1 MIDRWRHIRNSWGR
15 LETRLSVAVLAA
27 SSPSSLVPRVKERTL
42 GTRLKSFSFQF
53 RGDSLTLDL
62 PRTMAFPLSLDIPM
76 QIDIIKEEY
85 ARSGRFSLAPNSLYD
100 TKGPLRRR
108 ELKYVIPGSKETVTN
123 IVKLL
128 TKATTK
134 QTCSGFAE
142 PLMARLYMTLNSP
155 CASGQ

>member
-1 MIDRWRHIRNSWGR
+1 MD
-15 LETRLSVAVLAA
+15 VFP
-27 SSPSSLVPRVKERTL
+27 SPQTP
-42 GTRLKSFSFQF
+42 
-53 RGDSLTLDL
+53 
-62 PRTMAFPLSLDIPM
+62 
-76 QIDIIKEEY
+76 
-85 ARSGRFSLAPNSLYD
+85 YD

-155 CASGQ
+155 CASGQWETLVSTNPVFELA

>member
-27 SSPSSLVPRVKERTL
+27 LSPSSLVPRVKERTP

-62 PRTMAFPLSLDIPM
+62 PLVPRAFPLSLDIPM

-85 ARSGRFSLAPNSLYD
+85 ARSGRFSLVPNSLWH
-100 TKGPLRRR
+100 KGTPAKERVKVRNTWFKGNCDEHSQTFNKSNNQTNLQWVCRTANGATIHDVEQPLR
-108 ELKYVIPGSKETVTN
+108 
-123 IVKLL
+123 
-128 TKATTK
+128 
-134 QTCSGFAE
+134 
-142 PLMARLYMTLNSP
+142 
-155 CASGQ
+155 